1 LLPRYGD
8 GSCGRVY
15 NLSRESHRVAAQW
28 RCRETNKYM
37 RILIV
42 DDDPKVRL
50 LLKRCFEQESYD
62 VIEAATGAE
71 AHACLTAGDVSLVTL
86 DLGLGSED
94 GLDIAREIRA
104 RSDVPIIMVTGKGDT
119 IDRVVGLEIGADDYI
134 SKPFHVREV
143 LARVRSVLR
152 RYGHAETSTQPARD
166 DGEQPLHF
174 NGWVVDF
181 SKLELRSRS
190 GEPCELTTG
199 EFKLL
204 EVFLNHP
211 RRVLSRDRLMDLLRG
226 HDWAPTDRSID
237 NQVARLRKKIERDPK
252 HPTLIK
258 TVRGMGYSFTGDV
271 EPA

>member
-1 LLPRYGD
+1 M
-8 GSCGRVY
+8 
-15 NLSRESHRVAAQW
+15 H
-28 RCRETNKYM
+28 
-37 RILIV
+37 ILIV

-50 LLKRCFEQESYD
+50 LLRRCFEPEGFD
-62 VIEAATGAE
+62 VSEAATGEE
-71 AHACLTAGDVSLVTL
+71 AHACLESGGVNLVTL

-94 GLDIAREIRA
+94 GLNVAREVRA
-104 RSDVPIIMVTGKGDT
+104 QSDVPIIMVTGKGDM
-119 IDRVVGLEIGADDYI
+119 IDRVVGLEVGADDYI

-152 RYGHAETSTQPARD
+152 RYGHAETSKEPPGNEGA
-166 DGEQPLHF
+166 QPLCF

-181 SKLELRSRS
+181 TKLELKSKS

-204 EVFLNHP
+204 EVFLNNP
-211 RRVLSRDRLMDLLRG
+211 KRVLSRDRLMDLLKG

-271 EPA
+271 DPA

>member
-1 LLPRYGD
+1 M
-8 GSCGRVY
+8 
-15 NLSRESHRVAAQW
+15 H
-28 RCRETNKYM
+28 
-37 RILIV
+37 ILIV

-50 LLKRCFEQESYD
+50 LLRRCFEPEGYT
-62 VIEAATGAE
+62 VTEAATGE
-71 AHACLTAGDVSLVTL
+71 QAHACLESGGVNLVTL
-86 DLGLGSED
+86 DLALGSED
-94 GLDIAREIRA
+94 GLDVAREIRA

-119 IDRVVGLEIGADDYI
+119 IDRVVGLEVGADDYI

-152 RYGHAETSTQPARD
+152 RYCHADTPSEPPGDQGAQPVC
-166 DGEQPLHF
+166 F

-181 SKLELRSRS
+181 TKLELKSRT
-190 GEPCELTTG
+190 GDLCELTTG

-204 EVFLNHP
+204 EVFLNNP
-211 RRVLSRDRLMDLLRG
+211 KRVLSRDRLMDLLKG